1 MGKWILLFLFY
12 FSIHFFIIYCSSI
25 DPVKNPIYW
34 TPENLYTQL
43 KRTSLNPNNPDYS
56 KNIKY
61 MIYDPEFYL
70 LHSYLN
76 EAYNAMNILYE
87 KYNISTHVFFISH
100 MEAKFKID
108 EAYANFDNNLSYLIY
123 KDNEM
128 YNEDLTLTAVFFI
141 KDRKMRIRTTK
152 KLRDTLTDNDALDI
166 LNRRKND
173 LKANNF
179 QDVANDLM
187 KDILKTYQ
195 YNIENKDNNNNLIL
209 FYIILFIIV
218 ISIFVSLFNSEKS
231 SEQEDKVK
239 LFLDKLKTRKN
250 PKEIFTESCI
260 ICLEDFKTNEE
271 IKKIEDSGNK
281 ELFEKEEIS
290 VLECGHKFH
299 RKCISDWLKKQQNC
313 PNCRMKFDIKD
324 NNNSN
329 KSSGENININ
339 FVNILSEVL
348 RIQVDINRLNE
359 REVHRIRNIYDSNYR
374 SSNNYSF
381 SRTSHNKS
389 FSSHNSGSGGATSGW

>member
-1 MGKWILLFLFY
+1 MKNWILLCLFY
-12 FSIHFFIIYCSSI
+12 FSTHFFIIFCSSI
-25 DPVKNPIYW
+25 DPVKNPVYW
-34 TPENLYTQL
+34 TPENLYNQL
-43 KRTSLNPNNPDYS
+43 KLTSFNPNNPDYT

-70 LHSYLN
+70 MHSYLN
-76 EAYNAMNILYE
+76 EAYNTMYILYE

-100 MEAKFKID
+100 MDDKFKID
-108 EAYANFDNNLSYLIY
+108 EAYANFVNRLSYLMY

-128 YNEDLTLTAVFFI
+128 YNEDMTLTAVFFI

-152 KLRDTLTDNDALDI
+152 KLREIITDNDALNI
-166 LNRRKND
+166 LNRRKKD
-173 LKANNF
+173 LKVNNF
-179 QDVANDLM
+179 QDVANDLV

-195 YNIENKDNNNNLIL
+195 TNIENKNNNNLIL
-209 FYIILFIIV
+209 IYTILFIIGMA
-218 ISIFVSLFNSEKS
+218 ILISLFKNEKS

-239 LFLDKLKTRKN
+239 IFLDKLKNREN
-250 PKEIFTESCI
+250 PKEIFTDSCI

-271 IKKIEDSGNK
+271 IKKIENSGNK

-313 PNCRMKFDIKD
+313 PTCRMKFDIKD
-324 NNNSN
+324 NNNSMN
-329 KSSGENININ
+329 SSRGNNNIN

-348 RIQVDINRLNE
+348 RIQTDINRLNE
-359 REVHRIRNIYDSNYR
+359 REVHRIRNIYDYNYR
-374 SSNNYSF
+374 SRHTSHSF
-381 SRTSHNKS
+381 SRTSHTKS
-389 FSSHNSGSGGATSGW
+389 FSSHNKGSGGASSSW